1 MRHTLQV
8 FLYELRR
15 NLRRRG
21 YLLTTFGVPLLA
33 LALMFVLQRVNL
45 SSADTANQIVDAMET
60 AGIQLAGFIDE
71 SGLFTGAAA
80 PAPYT
85 DVLTEYASEDEARAA
100 IDAGEIEGYYIIAA
114 DYMDSGRVR
123 LALPRMSI
131 IDVSEA
137 PIEALILS
145 VLTQDEDE
153 DVVTRIFNP
162 SNVQATNLSITNV
175 QAGSAE
181 ESEDANF
188 VLVYVF
194 TIALMMSLF
203 VTNGYLMQSV
213 IEEKET
219 RLIEILIST
228 VRPIQLLAG
237 KILAMGL
244 LGLLQMLVWVGGIY
258 LALRLVSGEGTD
270 QALGILS
277 SLATV
282 QLPMDILPLLIVF
295 FVLAYTLFAALYAI
309 VGALSNSMREGP
321 QYAVIFTMPAV
332 IPLYFLAVFIS
343 EPGGGLA
350 VALSLFPL
358 TAPIA
363 MTIRLLVSSV
373 PTAQILLSLALLAL
387 TVVAAMWAAGRLFRV
402 QTLLAGQLPKLREIP
417 RLLRG

>member
-33 LALMFVLQRVNL
+33 LVLMFVLQRVNL

-282 QLPMDILPLLIVF
+282 QLPTDILPLLIVF